1 MYLARRQF
9 LALGAAPLLAGPA
22 LAQSDKPIRIL
33 YGFPAGGGGDIGLRV
48 IAQQMTPL
56 LGQTVMV
63 ENKPGADATIAAA
76 EVVRSAPDGSTL
88 FFGSG
93 NSMVAAPLL
102 RGKPT
107 VSYDPFKDFT
117 PIGSLGNFTMV
128 LLVAPGL
135 PVTTLAELVAYVR
148 ARPGKLNY
156 ASGYSAA
163 RLAAIQLLSQYK
175 LDMQHVPYK
184 GESQAHVDL
193 MANRVELMFSTA
205 ASARGFVAD
214 GKMRPLLVLS
224 NNRSAVMPNVP
235 TLKETGAQISV
246 SPWAGLYGPANMP
259 PAVVDRLNQ
268 ALRAAMAATEARE
281 RFNQLG
287 FEPIPGTPAELVAI
301 HRNEYEVFRK
311 AVQEDGIKFD

>member
-1 MYLARRQF
+1 MKLPRRHF
-9 LALGAAPLLAGPA
+9 LALGAAPLMGDAVF
-22 LAQSDKPIRIL
+22 AQSDRPIRIL

-56 LGQTVMV
+56 LGQTVVV

-76 EVVRSAPDGSTL
+76 EAVRSAPDGNTL

-107 VSYDPFKDFT
+107 VAYDPFKDFT
-117 PIGSLGNFTMV
+117 PIGSIGNFTMV

-135 PVTTLAELVAYVR
+135 PVNTLSELVEYVR
-148 ARPGKLNY
+148 GRPGQLNY
-156 ASGYSAA
+156 ASGYSAS
-163 RLAAIQLLSQYK
+163 RLAAIQMLNQYK

-184 GESQAHVDL
+184 GESQAHTDL
-193 MANRVELMFSTA
+193 MSNRVQLMFSTV
-205 ASARGFVAD
+205 ASTRAFMTEGR
-214 GKMRPLLVLS
+214 MRPLLVLS
-224 NNRSAVMPNVP
+224 NQRSPVLPNVP
-235 TLKETGAQISV
+235 TLKETGANITI

-259 PAVVDRLNQ
+259 PAVVNRLNQ
-268 ALRAAMAATEARE
+268 ALRSAMASSEARE
-281 RFNQLG
+281 RFNQIG
-287 FEPIPGTPAELVAI
+287 FEPTPGTPAELVAI

>member
-1 MYLARRQF
+1 MKLPRRKF
-9 LALGAAPLLAGPA
+9 LALGAAPLLAA
-22 LAQSDKPIRIL
+22 SAFAQSDRPIRIL

-48 IAQQMTPL
+48 IAQQMTQV
-56 LGQTVMV
+56 LGQTVVV

-76 EVVRSAPDGSTL
+76 EVVRSAPDGHTL

-93 NSMVAAPLL
+93 NSLVAAPLL

-117 PIGSLGNFTMV
+117 PIGSMGNFTMV
-128 LLVAPGL
+128 LLVSPGM
-135 PVTTLAELVAYVR
+135 PVTTLAELVEYAR

-156 ASGYSAA
+156 ASGYSAS

-184 GESQAHVDL
+184 GESQAHADL
-193 MANRVELMFSTA
+193 MANRVHLMFSTA
-205 ASARGFVAD
+205 ASTRGFVTE
-214 GKMRPLLVLS
+214 GMMRPLLVLS
-224 NNRSAVMPNVP
+224 DRRSPVMPSVP
-235 TLKETGAQISV
+235 TLKETGAQITI

-259 PAVVDRLNQ
+259 PAVVNRLNQ
-268 ALRAAMAATEARE
+268 ALRTAMTASEARE
-281 RFNQLG
+281 RFNQIG

-311 AVQEDGIKFD
+311 AIQEDGIKFD